1 MERPLRRAAMMSE
14 AATTSHLSVEGLT
27 KRFGALAALSDLSL
41 DLHEGEFV
49 CLVGPSGCG
58 KTTALRIIAGLEKPT
73 AGRILSNGRDIT
85 AVAPAERGMG
95 MVFQSYALFPNM
107 SATQNIAFALRR
119 GMKGKNIRSRVSE
132 LLELVDLGPFARRRP
147 HELSG
152 GQQQRVAIARAL
164 AREPRFLLLDEPL
177 SALDPQIRGRLR
189 NELKSLQRRL
199 GITTLMVTHDQAEA
213 LAIADRIAVMRAGK
227 LLQVGSPREIYAA
240 PADPFT
246 SEFVGAMNLLP
257 ATVES
262 CGALRILGRMPLALR
277 HPFSA
282 GAKVLAAIRPEYIE
296 ISAASD
302 TPRPD
307 TLDAIILG
315 REFQGAFIRL
325 SLRVEGLDRPLL
337 ADVGNAHALA
347 DEGANVTLRI
357 PPKRVRLFAAPSA
370 Q

>member
-1 MERPLRRAAMMSE
+1 MS
-14 AATTSHLSVEGLT
+14 TSSHLAVEDLT
-27 KRFGALAALSDLSL
+27 KRFGALTAVSGLTL
-41 DLHEGEFV
+41 DLREGEFV

-85 AVAPAERGMG
+85 ALAPAERGMG

-107 SATQNIAFALRR
+107 SAANNIAFALR
-119 GMKGKNIRSRVSE
+119 GGVGGKRLRARVSE
-132 LLELVDLGPFARRRP
+132 LLELVDLAKFARRRP

-189 NELKSLQRRL
+189 NELKLLQRRL

-227 LLQVGSPREIYAA
+227 LLQVGSPKEIYAA
-240 PADPFT
+240 PDDPFT
-246 SEFVGAMNLLP
+246 GEFVGAMNLLP

-262 CGALRILGRMPLALR
+262 SGSLQVLGRMALALR
-277 HPFSA
+277 HGFPA
-282 GAKVLAAIRPEYIE
+282 GAHVLASIRPEYVE
-296 ISAASD
+296 ISAVTD
-302 TPRPD
+302 PPRED
-307 TLDAIILG
+307 SLAATILS
-315 REFQGAFIRL
+315 REFQGAFVRL
-325 SLRVEGLDRPLL
+325 SLSVEGLARPVL
-337 ADVGNAHALA
+337 ADVASAQALA
-347 DEGANVTLRI
+347 NDGANVALRI
-357 PPKRVRLFAAPSA
+357 PPKRVRLFAASPA